1 MTKKSKRMQL
11 VRDLAERRK
20 QEADQ
25 MLAASRARVEQ
36 DKMSE
41 QQLQAFLG
49 DYQQQYRD
57 NAGQSLSVDQL
68 QNQQAFMQKIT
79 AALLQQQKA
88 AEMHQRELQAV
99 EQHWKQTYGKLKG
112 MEKLVRTAR
121 EQEQRD
127 EDKQLQKALDER
139 SQLVKTNFI

>member
-1 MTKKSKRMQL
+1 MAKKSKRMEL
-11 VRDLAERRK
+11 VRGLAERRK

-49 DYQQQYRD
+49 DYQQQYRN
-57 NAGQSLSVDQL
+57 NAGQSLSVAEL

-79 AALLQQQKA
+79 SALLQQQKA

-121 EQEQRD
+121 EQEEKE

>member
-1 MTKKSKRMQL
+1 MTKKSKRLEL
-11 VRDLAERRK
+11 VKNLAERRK
-20 QEADQ
+20 KEADQ

-57 NAGQSLSVDQL
+57 NAGESLSVATL

-79 AALLQQQKA
+79 GALLQQQQA

-112 MEKLVRTAR
+112 MEKLLRNAQ
-121 EQEQRD
+121 EQEAKE

>member
-1 MTKKSKRMQL
+1 MEL
-11 VRDLAERRK
+11 VRGLAERRK

-49 DYQQQYRD
+49 DYQQQYRN
-57 NAGQSLSVDQL
+57 NAGQSLSVAEL

-79 AALLQQQKA
+79 SALLQQQKA

-121 EQEQRD
+121 EQEEKE